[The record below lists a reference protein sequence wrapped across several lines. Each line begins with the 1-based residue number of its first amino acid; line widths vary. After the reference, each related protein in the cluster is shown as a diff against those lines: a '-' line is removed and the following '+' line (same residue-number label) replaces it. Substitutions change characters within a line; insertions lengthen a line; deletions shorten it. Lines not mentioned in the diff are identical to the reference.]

1 MEPGNIVGYTVSCTG
16 SQYCGRA
23 ALPNPNPN
31 PNPNPSPSPS
41 PSPSPGPNP
50 TPKAGKGVPWFAF
63 GFIGVATVNSVRSI
77 PTTRACTPVTTLL

>member
-41 PSPSPGPNP
+41 PRPSPNPNP
-50 TPKAGKGVPWFAF
+50 NPSPNPDPDQIKLTSLDVQRRFKVLQACDLL
-63 GFIGVATVNSVRSI
+63 VRG
-77 PTTRACTPVTTLL
+77 LGLGLG